1 MTSNKNPGG
10 PVSILMPTKDQRLL
24 KLLFDISF
32 LASPIL
38 EFPLSSGISSRH
50 YIDCK
55 KALSVPEVRVL
66 VGELIFDRIHHLD
79 VDGVGGLELGA
90 YPIGIAV
97 SDAAYKKGVL
107 LNAFVIRKEPK
118 VHGLKKHIEGRV
130 KKGDRVVIVDDVIT
144 TGNST
149 VQAIRKSREA
159 GLEVM
164 KAIALIDRQ
173 ELNGREN
180 IEQQGVAFEALFTL
194 EDLIALQ
201 PER

>member
-1 MTSNKNPGG
+1 MTSSKNPEG
-10 PVSILMPTKDQRLL
+10 PVTILMPTKDQRLL
-24 KLLFDISF
+24 RLLYDISF
-32 LASPIL
+32 LASPNS
-38 EFPLSSGISSRH
+38 EFPLSSGILSPY

-66 VGELIFDRIHHLD
+66 VGELIFERIHHLD
-79 VDGVGGLELGA
+79 IDGVGGLELGA

-118 VHGLKKHIEGRV
+118 AHGLKKHIEGMV
-130 KKGDRVVIVDDVIT
+130 KEGGRVVIVDDVIT

-159 GLEVM
+159 GLEVA
-164 KAIALIDRQ
+164 KAVALIDRQ

-180 IEQQGVAFEALFTL
+180 IELQGVGFEALFTL
-194 EDLIALQ
+194 KDFVALQ